1 MAASTRKTPWYKN
14 SCITG
19 ALANGALHVGIDA
32 IGLIPEGG
40 LVSRAIG
47 NSFNYRGIVADQFG
61 NKILGAVAM
70 GTGIGKVGMFSNET
84 STAGVIS
91 TGLGVF
97 EIANYLGG
105 SIPVVAQIISGAEIV
120 VDAIDTGM
128 AIAKCN

>member
-1 MAASTRKTPWYKN
+1 
-14 SCITG
+14 
-19 ALANGALHVGIDA
+19 VGIDA